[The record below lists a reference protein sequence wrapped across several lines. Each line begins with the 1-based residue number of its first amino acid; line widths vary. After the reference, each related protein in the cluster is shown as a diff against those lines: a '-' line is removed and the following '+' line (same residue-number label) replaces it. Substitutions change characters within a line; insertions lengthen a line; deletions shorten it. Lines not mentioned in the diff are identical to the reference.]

1 MVNFRFHLVSLVA
14 VFLALGIGII
24 VGSTVI
30 DQATVQGLERN
41 VDALEQ
47 QRDDARRNRDA
58 LRSELARWE
67 ELQAELP
74 GEVVAARLA
83 DVPVLL
89 VAVEGVERDL
99 VDRAHAWFAA
109 AGAVDQ
115 GTVWLGEKLAASEPA
130 DRRALAE
137 IVGSSAS
144 RSEAVQRAALAAL
157 AEALAPP
164 LNPESS
170 APAETTPTAPV
181 LVPLRDGGFVRFDA
195 PEGSAA
201 DLTGLPRPGTRLV
214 VLSGRGARLADAD
227 VAVPLTHLL
236 ADRVGTSVV
245 AAEGAPDDDGDRG
258 AFVRAIRDDGEL
270 RARVSTVDDLDLA
283 YGQLAL
289 VLALE
294 DLAGGAVGHYGL
306 AADRL
311 LPSPNR

>member
-41 VDALEQ
+41 VDALER
-47 QRDDARRNRDA
+47 QRDDARDERDA
-58 LRSELARWE
+58 ARREVARWE
-67 ELQAELP
+67 ELDAELP
-74 GEVVAARLA
+74 GDVVAGRLA
-83 DVPVLL
+83 DVPVLV
-89 VAVEGVERDL
+89 VAVDGVERDF
-99 VDRAHAWFAA
+99 VDRAHRWLAA

-115 GTVWLGEKLAASEPA
+115 GTIWLTEKLSAAEAP
-130 DRRALAE
+130 DRRSLAT

-144 RSEAVQRAALAAL
+144 RPEAVQRAALTAL
-157 AEALAPP
+157 ADVLAPP
-164 LNPESS
+164 LIPEPTV
-170 APAETTPTAPV
+170 APETTPSAPI
-181 LVPLRDGGFVRFDA
+181 LVPLRDAGFVRYDS
-195 PEGSAA
+195 PEGTTVDVA
-201 DLTGLPRPGTRLV
+201 GVPRRGSRV
-214 VLSGRGARLADAD
+214 VVVSGAGARLSDGD
-227 VAVPLTHLL
+227 VAVPLAHLL
-236 ADRVGTSVV
+236 AERAGTSVV
-245 AAEGAPDDDGDRG
+245 AAEGATGEDAER
-258 AFVRAIRDDGEL
+258 AVFVGAIRDDGEL
-270 RARVSTVDDLDLA
+270 RARVSTVDDLDLP